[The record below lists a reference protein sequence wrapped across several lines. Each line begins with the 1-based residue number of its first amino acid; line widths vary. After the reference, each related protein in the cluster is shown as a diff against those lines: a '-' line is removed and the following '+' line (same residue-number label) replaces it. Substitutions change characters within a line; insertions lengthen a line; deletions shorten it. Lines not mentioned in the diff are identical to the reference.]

1 VNPSAWLPI
10 FRGIAAE
17 VRLGIAPLVGT
28 RRGQEVVGRGAGGDR
43 TVYLDAIAEG
53 IVLRHLETAYRSGL
67 RFRLLSEEL
76 GARDFGGSDLVLVDP
91 LDGSLNAK
99 FGVPYYAITLA
110 VSAGDRLKD
119 VRVAF
124 VVNLVSQEEFSA
136 ERGQGAFR
144 NTSRLRSAEGSSNG
158 RFGIVQV
165 DAPHPLD
172 ALDRV
177 RAVLARADRLRI
189 LGSAA
194 LNLCLTATGG
204 IAVQLAPLPV
214 RTFDLAGPLLI
225 LSEAG
230 GLATTLDGGP
240 LDDLSSGLTARSTLL
255 AAGSPNVHADAL
267 RLLSAA
273 AA

>member
-1 VNPSAWLPI
+1 
-10 FRGIAAE
+10 

-28 RRGQEVVGRGAGGDR
+28 PRGQEVVGRGAGGDR

-76 GARDFGGSDLVLVDP
+76 GARDFGGSELVLVDP

-136 ERGQGAFR
+136 ELGQGAFR
-144 NTSRLRSAEGSSNG
+144 NETRLHSAAGSSNG

-194 LNLCLTATGG
+194 LNLCHTATGG

-230 GLATTLDGGP
+230 GLATTLEGGS
-240 LDDLSSGLTARSTLL
+240 LDELSSGLTTRSTLL

-267 RLLSAA
+267 RLLRAA
-273 AA
+273 VA

>member
-1 VNPSAWLPI
+1 
-10 FRGIAAE
+10 
-17 VRLGIAPLVGT
+17 
-28 RRGQEVVGRGAGGDR
+28 VGRGAGGDR

-53 IVLRHLETAYRSGL
+53 IVVRHLETAYRSGL

-99 FGVPYYAITLA
+99 YGVPYYAITLA
-110 VSAGDRLKD
+110 VSSGDRLKD

-136 ERGQGAFR
+136 ELGGGAYR
-144 NTSRLRSAEGSSNG
+144 NGTRLQSAQASPNG
-158 RFGIVQV
+158 HFGIIQV
-165 DAPHPLD
+165 DAPNPLD

-177 RAVLARADRLRI
+177 RALLARADRLRV

-194 LNLCLTATGG
+194 LNLCHTATGG
-204 IAVQLAPLPV
+204 ISLQLAPLPI

-225 LSEAG
+225 LREAG
-230 GLATTLDGGP
+230 GLATTLDGGS
-240 LDDLSSGLTARSTLL
+240 LGDLSSDLTARSTLL
-255 AAGSPNVHADAL
+255 AAGSPNVHAEAL